1 LQSVNH
7 DASFAAHHAGIDQ
20 CLGDEKERR
29 MAIRELLAA
38 VFAVGGPLWWFS
50 PAHDVQPDP
59 LTTASVTTTGEREF
73 TVSNM
78 QSRTVCLISRGTMTT
93 HRSSSVIAGEDCMAV
108 WPGLERVRNW
118 TDNGDGTFQLTD
130 GSGEQILS
138 LGLGD
143 GVAYESLEPA
153 DASIALTAAN

>member
-1 LQSVNH
+1 
-7 DASFAAHHAGIDQ
+7 
-20 CLGDEKERR
+20 
-29 MAIRELLAA
+29 MAVRELLAA
-38 VFAVGGPLWWFS
+38 VLAVGGPLWWFS

-59 LTTASVTTTGEREF
+59 ITTASASTASQREF

-78 QSRTVCLISRGTMTT
+78 QSRTVCLLSRGAMTT
-93 HRSSSVIAGEDCMAV
+93 QRSSSVIAGEDCLAV

-118 TDNGDGTFQLTD
+118 TDSGDGTIQLTD

-153 DASIALTAAN
+153 DAAIALTAAN

>member
-1 LQSVNH
+1 
-7 DASFAAHHAGIDQ
+7 
-20 CLGDEKERR
+20 

-50 PAHDVQPDP
+50 PAHEGQTPS
-59 LTTASVTTTGEREF
+59 ASRSVTIETTGEREF

-78 QSRTVCLISRGTMTT
+78 QSRTACLISRGAMTT
-93 HRSSSVIAGEDCMAV
+93 QRSSSVIAGEDCTTV
-108 WPGLERVRNW
+108 WPGLAQARNW
-118 TDNGDGTFQLTD
+118 TDNGDGTIQLTD
-130 GSGEQILS
+130 SRGEQILA

-153 DASIALTAAN
+153 DASIALTSAN